1 MLLDRAVEQDD
12 LSANLVRKAL
22 KELGR
27 YKLADVSLEKKKDD
41 GATQEVQKCLAHR
54 VLSADKV
61 KALAVDP
68 LWLVTKGPDD
78 TR

>member
-27 YKLADVSLEKKKDD
+27 YKLADVSLEKDD
-41 GATQEVQKCLAHR
+41 GATEEVQKRLARR